1 MDNPALYSRRNS
13 NEVLYSR
20 RNWMDNESGLQI
32 LSAVLDTM
40 SFPNRV
46 VSNRDE
52 VGDPLCLRSS
62 NIDVKDLHRL
72 LMKGCYYQRERE
84 LGPNN
89 CEGSSKTC
97 SSSYSSSCP
106 SNSMQDIQ
114 IFVKMWSTTGKNI
127 AINIKPTATVR
138 QLKELLFLKEDIP
151 PVHQRLIYAGK
162 QLPDDGYDDGQTLQD
177 FGIVKESNLQLL
189 LRLRGGGSS
198 ATGPN
203 VWRSCR
209 SIVLTPDLFDERYH
223 HDFTY
228 VCDKGFNFYRGGVIY
243 IRPCGWSRFAL
254 KVEGKYTDDVW
265 LKGNQGKRL
274 DPYTSV
280 DGEWPV
286 SYHGTSYHNGLS
298 IAREGFDLAKCKR
311 SKHGYGIYSTPD
323 IDCALKFAE
332 CATYNGRSYK
342 LVIQNR
348 INPDSLIKI
357 SSSQTR
363 GGEYWISASEQDVR
377 PYAICIREC
386 VNEYYCY

>member
-1 MDNPALYSRRNS
+1 MDNPSLYSRRKS

-20 RNWMDNESGLQI
+20 RNGMDNESGLGI

-52 VGDPLCLRSS
+52 VVDPLSLRSS
-62 NIDVKDLHRL
+62 NIDVKDLHKL
-72 LMKGCYYQRERE
+72 LMKGCYYQRDRE
-84 LGPNN
+84 LGHNN
-89 CEGSSKTC
+89 CEGSSKTR
-97 SSSYSSSCP
+97 SPSSSCH
-106 SNSMQDIQ
+106 SNSLQDIQ
-114 IFVKMWSTTGKNI
+114 IFIVKLWSTTGKNI

-162 QLPDDGYDDGQTLQD
+162 QLPDDGCDDGQTLQD

-254 KVEGKYTDDVW
+254 KVEGEYTDDVW

-280 DGEWPV
+280 DGEWP
-286 SYHGTSYHNGLS
+286 
-298 IAREGFDLAKCKR
+298 CKR

-332 CATYNGRSYK
+332 CATSNGRSYK

-363 GGEYWISASEQDVR
+363 GGEYWKSVSEQDVR

-386 VNEYYCY
+386 VNQLFCY